1 MNRQRDIF
9 SISHFFYLF
18 KIYYFIFPGSSLA
31 IAKEKI
37 KKANKLFELEM
48 MEDAVSNAYS
58 AMFHSSR
65 AILFKDGFKERS
77 HYAILVYIKEAYSNK
92 IEMKFINELNI
103 LRLERHEIN
112 YGLEKKDYA
121 KNEVERTIKL
131 VSEFLIVA
139 EKLIV

>member
-1 MNRQRDIF
+1 
-9 SISHFFYLF
+9 
-18 KIYYFIFPGSSLA
+18 
-31 IAKEKI
+31 
-37 KKANKLFELEM
+37 
-48 MEDAVSNAYS
+48 
-58 AMFHSSR
+58 
-65 AILFKDGFKERS
+65 
-77 HYAILVYIKEAYSNK
+77 
-92 IEMKFINELNI
+92 MKFINELNI